1 MEIKRC
7 TRCILPDSIPNIEF
21 DGKGECSYCRLF
33 DSLNEIDYPLN
44 EKGRNQFKQLINKIK
59 SKGKN
64 KQYDCI
70 VGVSGGVDSTYM
82 LIKAKELG
90 LRPLAVHFDN
100 GWNSELAVDNITN
113 LLKSLHIELYTYVV
127 NWDEFKDIQRAFLFA
142 SVPEAEVPSDIAIIS
157 TLYKIADKFKVKY
170 ILNGVSF
177 RTEGNIPPQWGYSDG
192 KYVRSIHKKFGS
204 LKMKTFPN
212 LYLRDVFYY
221 ILLKRIKLIRFL
233 NYYDY
238 SKQDAKKYLE
248 NSFGWRFPGGHHYES
263 IYTRWYQG
271 FLSPVKF
278 GMDRRLISVSA
289 QVRSG
294 HISREAALETIA
306 QSHYSEEQ
314 IKHDTEYILKKLNIS
329 ETEFDTIMKA
339 PVHTFRDYPSY
350 YPFLKRISPLLK
362 ILSSLKITPMIYH
375 NKKYSD

>member
-21 DGKGECSYCRLF
+21 DEKGECCYCHLF

-44 EKGRNQFKQLINKIK
+44 EKGNKQFEELIGKIK
-59 SKGKN
+59 VKGKN
-64 KQYDCI
+64 KQFDCI
-70 VGVSGGVDSTYM
+70 VGVSGGVDSTYT

-113 LLKSLHIELYTYVV
+113 ILKSLNIELYTYVV
-127 NWDEFKDIQRAFLFA
+127 NWEEFKDIQRAFLFA
-142 SVPEAEVPSDIAIIS
+142 SVPEAEVPSDIAIVS
-157 TLYKIADKFKVKY
+157 VLYKIANKFNVKY

-177 RTEGNIPPQWGYSDG
+177 RTEGNMPPQWGYSDG
-192 KYVRSIHKKFGS
+192 RYVRSVHKLFGKQ
-204 LKMKTFPN
+204 KMKTFPN
-212 LYLRDVFYY
+212 LNLSDVFYY
-221 ILLKRIKLIRFL
+221 IILKRIKLVRFL

-238 SKQDAKKYLE
+238 SKQNAKIYLE
-248 NSFGWRFPGGHHYES
+248 NNFGWRFPGGHHYES

-278 GMDRRLISVSA
+278 GMDRRLISISA

-294 HISREAALETIA
+294 HISREEAINIIKKP
-306 QSHYSEEQ
+306 HYSEEQ
-314 IKHDTEYILKKLNIS
+314 IKQDTEYILKKLDIS
-329 ETEFDTIMKA
+329 GKEFDAIMKA
-339 PVHTFRDYPSY
+339 PIHTFRNYPSY
-350 YPFLKRISPLLK
+350 YPFLKKIRPLLK
-362 ILSSLKITPMIYH
+362 ILSSLKITPMVYH
-375 NKKYSD
+375 SKKFID